1 MFHSTSHQTMREL
14 DTGSAYRVQFKTS
27 AHHHTLSDMHE
38 LVQNHEQELKA
49 HAAVMKQAA
58 ERQTQLNAQL
68 QMLYDTRTITRVTGG
83 NMEDLRREH
92 EAAQTAH
99 SAKMER
105 ARVHQEN
112 LNDYGHKLSLA
123 IDSEK
128 AHEDAEAENQA
139 AAKLAAQHK
148 AAADA
153 AEDAHKKNVAL
164 LGVMKPKPA
173 KPGKQDNNSH
183 PRTFYGALTNTGK
196 TAPNFMPQESW
207 QTVGP
212 TRTNPHGAT
221 AGNQRNTEEV
231 KMVDPFRKRDHP
243 SRA

>member
-99 SAKMER
+99 DDKIAR
-105 ARVHQEN
+105 ANLHQQHLNEYGQNLSKAIESERVHDE
-112 LNDYGHKLSLA
+112 
-123 IDSEK
+123 
-128 AHEDAEAENQA
+128 AEAVHQA
-139 AAKLAAQHK
+139 AVKVAAQHK
-148 AAADA
+148 ATAEA
-153 AEDAHKKNVAL
+153 AEDTHKKNVAL

-173 KPGKQDNNSH
+173 KPAKTDNNPH
-183 PRTFYGALTNTGK
+183 PVTFSSALTNAGRT
-196 TAPNFMPQESW
+196 TPNYVPPVEQPWSNAPMHRRPRGGGRG
-207 QTVGP
+207 V
-212 TRTNPHGAT
+212 
-221 AGNQRNTEEV
+221 NQG
-231 KMVDPFRKRDHP
+231 
-243 SRA
+243 